1 MGTVTAMIGVVLN
14 KLSVSGDHDKLPPE
28 TAGKT
33 ARIVASIL
41 YDLKDELKFDLEKL
55 SETVE

>member
-1 MGTVTAMIGVVLN
+1 MTAMIGVVLN

-41 YDLKDELKFDLEKL
+41 YDLKDELKFDLEKV